1 MKKFDKIIL
10 VVLVLCISILIIS
23 NMYMERK
30 FETKEDNDF
39 KISLNRVCKDI
50 ILFVYFYYYSSI
62 VLP

>member
-39 KISLNRVCKDI
+39 KVSLNRV
-50 ILFVYFYYYSSI
+50 
-62 VLP
+62 